1 MLKMLTRFNHH
12 HHPRREAAK
21 KATTTVTLLFSR
33 KFVFKSGDNDDDDD
47 VYESFSLDDP
57 LRNVLDDDLSSG
69 NFFIGHHEKNGRG
82 LYASR
87 DVTKNESIFKK
98 KKKKK
103 NDNNNNKAGGGT
115 EGRQKP
121 ITSHPTIWNYD
132 LECYLCLG
140 ELSKKKKKNNN
151 NNNNEE
157 VSSDGRFCSVECERD
172 ARASFYETEQT
183 MDLRRMEKYCEENEL
198 KFPLMALRIATRSV
212 QRSFRLDAN
221 ANANANAKASV
232 QFMVTQSM
240 RKKLIKE
247 MNISEEE
254 VNQMTPEEAARRIRE
269 NEEEEEEEEEARTNK
284 KEEGAMSIDRKTMK
298 KYANVAELLVHAHVD
313 EHQMFPSWKEEH
325 ALLLQTLESC
335 EKIRDS
341 EEEKAKIR
349 SVFDIRWYADLTT
362 RFHLNSFKVEYPV
375 SASSSSSQGDF
386 RAMMEHTLTSSIRTG
401 ASNGSAIYAY
411 GSMFNHS
418 CAPNVNVTWPE
429 RNHLVEFVA
438 NENIKQGEQL
448 TIAYIDL
455 NEDWSLNVAKR
466 RAQLEEAYG
475 FVCECPRCVS
485 ETQN

>member
-1 MLKMLTRFNHH
+1 MKMHH
-12 HHPRREAAK
+12 HSRRGAAK

-140 ELSKKKKKNNN
+140 ELSKKKKNNN

-221 ANANANAKASV
+221 ANANAKASV

-269 NEEEEEEEEEARTNK
+269 NEEEEEEEEARTNK

-386 RAMMEHTLTSSIRTG
+386 RAMMEQTLTSSIRTG

>member
-1 MLKMLTRFNHH
+1 MKMHH
-12 HHPRREAAK
+12 HSRREAAK

-140 ELSKKKKKNNN
+140 ELSKKTKNNN

-221 ANANANAKASV
+221 ANANAKASV

-269 NEEEEEEEEEARTNK
+269 NEEEEEEEEERTNK

-386 RAMMEHTLTSSIRTG
+386 RAMMEQTLTSSIRTG

>member
-1 MLKMLTRFNHH
+1 MLLTRFNHH

-140 ELSKKKKKNNN
+140 ELSKKKKNNN

-221 ANANANAKASV
+221 ANANAKASV

-269 NEEEEEEEEEARTNK
+269 NEEEEEEEEEEARTNK
-284 KEEGAMSIDRKTMK
+284 KEEGAISIDRKTMK

-335 EKIRDS
+335 EKVRDS

-386 RAMMEHTLTSSIRTG
+386 RAMMEQTLTSSIRTG

>member
-1 MLKMLTRFNHH
+1 MKMHH
-12 HHPRREAAK
+12 HSRREAAK

-151 NNNNEE
+151 NNNEE

-269 NEEEEEEEEEARTNK
+269 NEEEEEEEEARTNK

-335 EKIRDS
+335 EKVRDS

-386 RAMMEHTLTSSIRTG
+386 RAMMEQTLTSSIRTG

>member
-1 MLKMLTRFNHH
+1 MMMMKMHH
-12 HHPRREAAK
+12 HSRREAAK

-103 NDNNNNKAGGGT
+103 KNDNNNNKAGGGT

-140 ELSKKKKKNNN
+140 ELSKKKKNNN

-284 KEEGAMSIDRKTMK
+284 KEEGAISIDRKTMK

-386 RAMMEHTLTSSIRTG
+386 RAMMEQTLTSSIRTG

>member
-1 MLKMLTRFNHH
+1 MKMHH
-12 HHPRREAAK
+12 HSRREAAK

-140 ELSKKKKKNNN
+140 ELSKKKKNNN

-269 NEEEEEEEEEARTNK
+269 NEEEEEEEEEEARTNK

-335 EKIRDS
+335 EKVRDS

-386 RAMMEHTLTSSIRTG
+386 RAMMEQTLTSSIRTG

>member
-1 MLKMLTRFNHH
+1 MKMLTRFNHH
-12 HHPRREAAK
+12 HHRGAAK
-21 KATTTVTLLFSR
+21 KATTVTLFSR
-33 KFVFKSGDNDDDDD
+33 KFAFKSGDNDDDGFSCDDDDD
-47 VYESFSLDDP
+47 VYKSFSLDDP
-57 LRNVLDDDLSSG
+57 RIVLDAISG

-87 DVTKNESIFKK
+87 DVTKSESIFKK
-98 KKKKK
+98 
-103 NDNNNNKAGGGT
+103 NNNNNNNAGGGT

-132 LECYLCLG
+132 LECYLCMG
-140 ELSKKKKKNNN
+140 ELSKKKKN

-183 MDLRRMEKYCEENEL
+183 MDLRRLEKYCEENEL

-269 NEEEEEEEEEARTNK
+269 NEEEEEEERTNK

-298 KYANVAELLVHAHVD
+298 KYANVSELLVHAHVD

-375 SASSSSSQGDF
+375 SVSSSSSQGDF

-418 CAPNVNVTWPE
+418 CAPNVNVAWPE

-455 NEDWSLNVAKR
+455 NEDWSLDVAKR

>member
-1 MLKMLTRFNHH
+1 MMMLLTRFNHH

-98 KKKKK
+98 KKEK

-140 ELSKKKKKNNN
+140 ELSKKKKKNN

-221 ANANANAKASV
+221 ANANAKASV

-269 NEEEEEEEEEARTNK
+269 NEEEEEEEEARTNK
-284 KEEGAMSIDRKTMK
+284 KEEGSMSIDRKTMK

-386 RAMMEHTLTSSIRTG
+386 RAMMEQTLTSSIRTG

>member
-1 MLKMLTRFNHH
+1 MLLTRFNHH

-140 ELSKKKKKNNN
+140 ELSKKKKNNNN

-221 ANANANAKASV
+221 ANANAKASV

-269 NEEEEEEEEEARTNK
+269 NEEEEEEEEEEARTNK

-335 EKIRDS
+335 EKVRDS

-386 RAMMEHTLTSSIRTG
+386 RAMMEQTLTSSIRTG

>member
-1 MLKMLTRFNHH
+1 MKMHH
-12 HHPRREAAK
+12 HSRREAAK

-140 ELSKKKKKNNN
+140 ELSKKTKNNN

-269 NEEEEEEEEEARTNK
+269 NEEEEEEEEEEARTNK
-284 KEEGAMSIDRKTMK
+284 KEEGAISIDRKTMK

-335 EKIRDS
+335 EKVRDS

-386 RAMMEHTLTSSIRTG
+386 RAMMEQTLTSSIRTG

>member
-1 MLKMLTRFNHH
+1 MKMLTRFNHH
-12 HHPRREAAK
+12 HRGAAK
-21 KATTTVTLLFSR
+21 KATVPLLFSR

-57 LRNVLDDDLSSG
+57 LRNVLHDDVSSG

-87 DVTKNESIFKK
+87 DVTKNESIFK

-140 ELSKKKKKNNN
+140 ELSKKKKNNNNN

-221 ANANANAKASV
+221 ANANAKASV

-269 NEEEEEEEEEARTNK
+269 NEEEEEEEARTNK

-386 RAMMEHTLTSSIRTG
+386 RAMMEQTLTSSIRTG

>member
-1 MLKMLTRFNHH
+1 MKMHH
-12 HHPRREAAK
+12 HSRREAAK

-140 ELSKKKKKNNN
+140 ELSKKKKNNNN

-221 ANANANAKASV
+221 ANANAKASV

-269 NEEEEEEEEEARTNK
+269 NEEEEEEEEARTNK

-335 EKIRDS
+335 EKVRDS

-386 RAMMEHTLTSSIRTG
+386 RAMMEQTLTSSIRTG

>member
-1 MLKMLTRFNHH
+1 MKMLMTRFNHH
-12 HHPRREAAK
+12 HRGAAK
-21 KATTTVTLLFSR
+21 KATVTLLFSR

-57 LRNVLDDDLSSG
+57 LRNVLDDGVSSG

-140 ELSKKKKKNNN
+140 ELSKKKKNNN

-221 ANANANAKASV
+221 ANANAKASV

-269 NEEEEEEEEEARTNK
+269 NEEEEEEERTNK

-386 RAMMEHTLTSSIRTG
+386 RAMMEQTLTSSIRTG

>member
-1 MLKMLTRFNHH
+1 MKMHH
-12 HHPRREAAK
+12 HSRREAAK

-151 NNNNEE
+151 NNNNNNEE

-269 NEEEEEEEEEARTNK
+269 NEEEEEEEEEEARTNK
-284 KEEGAMSIDRKTMK
+284 KEEGAISIDRKTMK

-335 EKIRDS
+335 EKVRDS

-386 RAMMEHTLTSSIRTG
+386 RAMMEQTLTSSIRTG

>member
-1 MLKMLTRFNHH
+1 MMMMKMHH
-12 HHPRREAAK
+12 HSRRGAVK

-140 ELSKKKKKNNN
+140 ELSKKKKNNN

-212 QRSFRLDAN
+212 QRSFRLD

-386 RAMMEHTLTSSIRTG
+386 RAMMEQTLTSSIRTG

>member
-1 MLKMLTRFNHH
+1 MMKMLMTRFNHH
-12 HHPRREAAK
+12 HRGAAK
-21 KATTTVTLLFSR
+21 KATVTLLFSR

-57 LRNVLDDDLSSG
+57 LRNVLDDGVSSG

-140 ELSKKKKKNNN
+140 ELSKKKKNNN

-221 ANANANAKASV
+221 ANANAKASV

-269 NEEEEEEEEEARTNK
+269 NEEEEEEEEARTNK
-284 KEEGAMSIDRKTMK
+284 KEEGAMSIDRKSMK

-386 RAMMEHTLTSSIRTG
+386 RAMMEQTLTSSIRTG

>member
-1 MLKMLTRFNHH
+1 MMRMMMLLTRFNHH

-69 NFFIGHHEKNGRG
+69 NFFIGHEKNGRG

-140 ELSKKKKKNNN
+140 ELSKKKKNNN

-221 ANANANAKASV
+221 ANANAKASV

-269 NEEEEEEEEEARTNK
+269 NEEEEEEEEERTNK

-386 RAMMEHTLTSSIRTG
+386 RAMMEQTLTSSIRTG

>member
-1 MLKMLTRFNHH
+1 MKMHH
-12 HHPRREAAK
+12 HSRREAAK

-140 ELSKKKKKNNN
+140 ELSKKKKNNN

-221 ANANANAKASV
+221 ANANAKASV

-269 NEEEEEEEEEARTNK
+269 NEEEEEEEEERTNK

-335 EKIRDS
+335 EKVRDS

-386 RAMMEHTLTSSIRTG
+386 RAMMEQTLTSSIRTG

>member
-1 MLKMLTRFNHH
+1 MKMHH
-12 HHPRREAAK
+12 HSRREAAK

-103 NDNNNNKAGGGT
+103 KNDNNNNKAGGGT

-140 ELSKKKKKNNN
+140 ELSKKTKNNN

-212 QRSFRLDAN
+212 QRSFRLD

-335 EKIRDS
+335 EKVRDS

-386 RAMMEHTLTSSIRTG
+386 RAMMEQTLTSSIRTG

>member
-1 MLKMLTRFNHH
+1 MKMHH
-12 HHPRREAAK
+12 HSRRGAAK

-103 NDNNNNKAGGGT
+103 KNDNNNNKAGGGT

-140 ELSKKKKKNNN
+140 ELSKKTKNNN

-212 QRSFRLDAN
+212 QRSFRLD
-221 ANANANAKASV
+221 ANANAKASV

-335 EKIRDS
+335 EKVRDS

-386 RAMMEHTLTSSIRTG
+386 RAMMEQTLTSSIRTG

>member
-1 MLKMLTRFNHH
+1 MMKMHH
-12 HHPRREAAK
+12 HSRREAAK

-140 ELSKKKKKNNN
+140 ELSKKKKNNN

-269 NEEEEEEEEEARTNK
+269 NEEEEEEEEEEARTNK
-284 KEEGAMSIDRKTMK
+284 KEEGAISIDRKTMK

-335 EKIRDS
+335 EKVRDS

-386 RAMMEHTLTSSIRTG
+386 RAMMEQTLTSSIRTG

>member
-1 MLKMLTRFNHH
+1 MKMHQH
-12 HHPRREAAK
+12 SRRGAAK

-103 NDNNNNKAGGGT
+103 KKNDNNNNKAGGGT

-140 ELSKKKKKNNN
+140 ELSKKTKNNN

-212 QRSFRLDAN
+212 QRSFRLD
-221 ANANANAKASV
+221 ANANAKASV

-335 EKIRDS
+335 EKVRDS

-386 RAMMEHTLTSSIRTG
+386 RAMMEQTLTSSIRTG

>member
-1 MLKMLTRFNHH
+1 MMKMHH
-12 HHPRREAAK
+12 HSRRGAAK

-103 NDNNNNKAGGGT
+103 KNDNNNNKAGGGT

-140 ELSKKKKKNNN
+140 ELSKKTKNNN

-212 QRSFRLDAN
+212 QRSFRLD

-335 EKIRDS
+335 EKVRDS

-386 RAMMEHTLTSSIRTG
+386 RAMMEQTLTSSIRTG

>member
-1 MLKMLTRFNHH
+1 MKMHH
-12 HHPRREAAK
+12 HSRREAAK

-103 NDNNNNKAGGGT
+103 NDDNNNKAGGGT

-140 ELSKKKKKNNN
+140 ELSKKKKKNN

-212 QRSFRLDAN
+212 QRSFRLD

-386 RAMMEHTLTSSIRTG
+386 RAMMEQTLTSSIRTG

>member
-1 MLKMLTRFNHH
+1 MMMMKMHH
-12 HHPRREAAK
+12 HSRREAAK
-21 KATTTVTLLFSR
+21 KATSTVTLLFSR

-103 NDNNNNKAGGGT
+103 KNDNNNNKAGGGT

-140 ELSKKKKKNNN
+140 ELSKKKKKNKN

-284 KEEGAMSIDRKTMK
+284 KEEGAISIDRKTMK

-335 EKIRDS
+335 EKVRDS

-386 RAMMEHTLTSSIRTG
+386 RAMMEQTLTSSIRTG

>member
-1 MLKMLTRFNHH
+1 MLLTRFNHH

-140 ELSKKKKKNNN
+140 ELSKKKKNNNN

-221 ANANANAKASV
+221 ANANAKASV

-284 KEEGAMSIDRKTMK
+284 KEEGAISIDRKTMK

-335 EKIRDS
+335 EKVRDS

-386 RAMMEHTLTSSIRTG
+386 RAMMEQTLTSSIRTG

>member
-1 MLKMLTRFNHH
+1 MKMHH
-12 HHPRREAAK
+12 HSRREAAK

-140 ELSKKKKKNNN
+140 ELSKKKKNNNN

-221 ANANANAKASV
+221 ANANAKASV

-269 NEEEEEEEEEARTNK
+269 NEEEEEEEEEEARTNK
-284 KEEGAMSIDRKTMK
+284 KEEGAISIDRKTMK

-335 EKIRDS
+335 EKVRDS

-386 RAMMEHTLTSSIRTG
+386 RAMMEQTLTSSIRTG

>member
-1 MLKMLTRFNHH
+1 MLLTRFNHH

-140 ELSKKKKKNNN
+140 ELSKKKKNNN

-212 QRSFRLDAN
+212 QRSFRLD

-386 RAMMEHTLTSSIRTG
+386 RAMMEQTLTSSIRTG

>member
-1 MLKMLTRFNHH
+1 MMMMKMHH
-12 HHPRREAAK
+12 HSRREAAK

-98 KKKKK
+98 KKKK

-140 ELSKKKKKNNN
+140 ELSKKKKKKNN

-221 ANANANAKASV
+221 ANANAKASV

-269 NEEEEEEEEEARTNK
+269 NEEEEEEEERTNK

-386 RAMMEHTLTSSIRTG
+386 RAMMEQTLTSSIRTG

-455 NEDWSLNVAKR
+455 YEDWSLNVAKR

>member
-1 MLKMLTRFNHH
+1 MKMHH
-12 HHPRREAAK
+12 HSRREAAK

-103 NDNNNNKAGGGT
+103 KNDNNNNKAGGGT

-140 ELSKKKKKNNN
+140 ELSKKKKNNN

-284 KEEGAMSIDRKTMK
+284 KEEGAISIDRKTMK

-335 EKIRDS
+335 EKVRDS

-386 RAMMEHTLTSSIRTG
+386 RAMMEQTLTSSIRTG

>member
-1 MLKMLTRFNHH
+1 MLLTRFNHH
-12 HHPRREAAK
+12 HHSRRGAAK

-57 LRNVLDDDLSSG
+57 LRNVLDDGVSSG

-140 ELSKKKKKNNN
+140 ELSKKKKNNNN

-212 QRSFRLDAN
+212 QRSFRLD

-386 RAMMEHTLTSSIRTG
+386 RAMMEQTLTSSIRTG

>member
-1 MLKMLTRFNHH
+1 MKMLMTRFNHH
-12 HHPRREAAK
+12 HRGAAK
-21 KATTTVTLLFSR
+21 KATVTLLFSR

-57 LRNVLDDDLSSG
+57 LRNVLDDGVSSG

-140 ELSKKKKKNNN
+140 ELSKKKKNNN

-221 ANANANAKASV
+221 ANANAKASV

-269 NEEEEEEEEEARTNK
+269 NEEEEEEEEARTNK
-284 KEEGAMSIDRKTMK
+284 KEEGAMSIDRKSMK

-386 RAMMEHTLTSSIRTG
+386 RAMMEQTLTSSIRTG

>member
-1 MLKMLTRFNHH
+1 MMMMKMHH
-12 HHPRREAAK
+12 HSRREAAK

-140 ELSKKKKKNNN
+140 ELSKKKKNNNN

-269 NEEEEEEEEEARTNK
+269 NEEEEEEEEEEARTNK
-284 KEEGAMSIDRKTMK
+284 KEEGAISIDRKTMK

-335 EKIRDS
+335 EKVRDS

-386 RAMMEHTLTSSIRTG
+386 RAMMEQTLTSSIRTG

>member
-1 MLKMLTRFNHH
+1 MKMHH
-12 HHPRREAAK
+12 HSRREAAK
-21 KATTTVTLLFSR
+21 KATSTVTLLFSR

-98 KKKKK
+98 KKKK

-140 ELSKKKKKNNN
+140 ELSKKKKNNN

-284 KEEGAMSIDRKTMK
+284 KEEGAISIDRKTMK

-335 EKIRDS
+335 EKVRDS

-386 RAMMEHTLTSSIRTG
+386 RAMMEQTLTSSIRTG

>member
-1 MLKMLTRFNHH
+1 
-12 HHPRREAAK
+12 
-21 KATTTVTLLFSR
+21 
-33 KFVFKSGDNDDDDD
+33 
-47 VYESFSLDDP
+47 
-57 LRNVLDDDLSSG
+57 
-69 NFFIGHHEKNGRG
+69 
-82 LYASR
+82 
-87 DVTKNESIFKK
+87 
-98 KKKKK
+98 
-103 NDNNNNKAGGGT
+103 
-115 EGRQKP
+115 
-121 ITSHPTIWNYD
+121 
-132 LECYLCLG
+132 
-140 ELSKKKKKNNN
+140 
-151 NNNNEE
+151 
-157 VSSDGRFCSVECERD
+157 
-172 ARASFYETEQT
+172 
-183 MDLRRMEKYCEENEL
+183 
-198 KFPLMALRIATRSV
+198 
-212 QRSFRLDAN
+212 
-221 ANANANAKASV
+221 
-232 QFMVTQSM
+232 
-240 RKKLIKE
+240 
-247 MNISEEE
+247 
-254 VNQMTPEEAARRIRE
+254 MTPEEAARRIRE
-269 NEEEEEEEEEARTNK
+269 NEEEEEEEERTNK

-375 SASSSSSQGDF
+375 SASSFSSQGDF

-418 CAPNVNVTWPE
+418 CAPNVNVAWPE

>member
-1 MLKMLTRFNHH
+1 MLLTRFNHH

-98 KKKKK
+98 KKKK

-140 ELSKKKKKNNN
+140 ELSKKKKKNKN

-212 QRSFRLDAN
+212 QRSFRLD

-386 RAMMEHTLTSSIRTG
+386 RAMMEQTLTSSIRTG

-455 NEDWSLNVAKR
+455 YEDWSLNVAKR

>member
-1 MLKMLTRFNHH
+1 MKMHH
-12 HHPRREAAK
+12 HSRREAAK

-57 LRNVLDDDLSSG
+57 RVRNVLDGDVSSG
-69 NFFIGHHEKNGRG
+69 NFFIGHNEKNGRG

-140 ELSKKKKKNNN
+140 ELSKKKKNNN

-221 ANANANAKASV
+221 ANANAKASV

-269 NEEEEEEEEEARTNK
+269 NEEEEEEEEEEARTNK
-284 KEEGAMSIDRKTMK
+284 KEEGAISIDRKTMK

-335 EKIRDS
+335 EKVRDS

-386 RAMMEHTLTSSIRTG
+386 RAMMEQTLTSSIRTG

>member
-1 MLKMLTRFNHH
+1 MLLTRFNHH

-140 ELSKKKKKNNN
+140 ELSKKKKNNNN

-284 KEEGAMSIDRKTMK
+284 KEEGAISIDRKTMK

-335 EKIRDS
+335 EKVRDS

-386 RAMMEHTLTSSIRTG
+386 RAMMEQTLTSSIRTG

>member
-1 MLKMLTRFNHH
+1 MKMLMTRFNHH
-12 HHPRREAAK
+12 HRGAAK
-21 KATTTVTLLFSR
+21 KATVTLLFSR

-57 LRNVLDDDLSSG
+57 LRNVLDDGVSSG

-151 NNNNEE
+151 NNEE

-221 ANANANAKASV
+221 ANANAKASV

-269 NEEEEEEEEEARTNK
+269 NEEEEEEEEARTNK
-284 KEEGAMSIDRKTMK
+284 KEEGAMSIDRKSMK

-386 RAMMEHTLTSSIRTG
+386 RAMMEHTLASSIRTG

-418 CAPNVNVTWPE
+418 CAPNVNVAWPE